1 MSDCCLSIGLF
12 GGGVVGGGVYE
23 LIQKLTNSGDGY
35 GTQVKIC
42 KICVRSA
49 DKVRDFRVDTSRT
62 KVVTD
67 YNDILDDPSINC
79 VVELIGG
86 ITDAKDIV
94 LTAIRA
100 NKHVVTANKA
110 LVATFLDEIQS
121 ELTNHPSVQSVLFLV
136 YPFSFCFFLFV
147 SFLNRF
153 AYEAAVC
160 GSIPIIH
167 SLQTDYISNSIHSIR
182 GIMNGTTNYMLC
194 KYEENPKSCSY
205 ASILKEAQSLGYAEA
220 DPTADVEGYDVV
232 SKIALLAKLSFG
244 KTIHVKTI
252 PVKGITSIN
261 PSIDF
266 EYANLLNSTI
276 KLLGSAVKDGDN
288 ISVFVSP
295 TIVSKNNPIA
305 SINGA
310 GNMVLVDSQN
320 MGLSSYAGAG
330 AGRYPT
336 ANSVVNDI
344 IRIAQ
349 QKSLK
354 PFPLLVSSSSTVV
367 NNDYSSSFYIRM
379 IFSDGVGI
387 IK

>member
-1 MSDCCLSIGLF
+1 LC
-12 GGGVVGGGVYE
+12 
-23 LIQKLTNSGDGY
+23 
-35 GTQVKIC
+35 
-42 KICVRSA
+42 
-49 DKVRDFRVDTSRT
+49 
-62 KVVTD
+62 
-67 YNDILDDPSINC
+67 
-79 VVELIGG
+79 
-86 ITDAKDIV
+86 
-94 LTAIRA
+94 
-100 NKHVVTANKA
+100 
-110 LVATFLDEIQS
+110 
-121 ELTNHPSVQSVLFLV
+121 
-136 YPFSFCFFLFV
+136 
-147 SFLNRF
+147 RF

-167 SLQTDYISNSIHSIR
+167 SLQTDYISNCIRSIR
-182 GIMNGTTNYMLC
+182 GIMNGTTNFMLC

-244 KTIHVKTI
+244 KTINVQTI
-252 PVKGITSIN
+252 PVKGITSII

-266 EYANLLNSTI
+266 EYAKLLNSTI

-295 TIVSKNNPIA
+295 TIVSLNNPIA
-305 SINGA
+305 SIKGA
-310 GNMVLVDSQN
+310 GNMVLVDSDN

-344 IRIAQ
+344 LRIAQ

-354 PFPLLVSSSSTVV
+354 PFPVVALSSSTVV